1 MQVAL
6 LRNEVGRLKDELAER
21 KNVEEAGKQKENDE
35 KTESV
40 VNLSEGGVVEEN
52 LKVTKVEGGKPGNLE
67 MVGEFS
73 IEVSS
78 DEETKESDE
87 EKLVID
93 ETQKCEEEVG
103 KKKTSSKPESKAT
116 PLRKK
121 TPVKKAI
128 ALKKKQ
134 SPEGKGVKENAS
146 IDGEV
151 IDGKKVVSSKV
162 QRQVPKDKGKA
173 KECFGPFQCSMDECK
188 DYWVKVPGWERKV
201 KNLD

>member
-6 LRNEVGRLKDELAER
+6 LRNEVGRLKEELAER

-40 VNLSEGGVVEEN
+40 GNLSERGVVEEN

-103 KKKTSSKPESKAT
+103 KKKSLSKPESKGT

-134 SPEGKGVKENAS
+134 STEGKGVKENAS

-151 IDGKKVVSSKV
+151 IAGKKAVSSKV
-162 QRQVPKDKGKA
+162 QRQFAKDKGKA
-173 KECFGPFQCSMDECK
+173 KECLGPFQCSMDECK

-201 KNLD
+201 KNFD